1 MGGEI
6 MGKEISTR
14 LAEFITETQ
23 YPGIPEE
30 VVIFTKQLA
39 MKTIAG
45 MVVGSSL
52 LPSRKIANIVKNRNL
67 NGDIGVIGC
76 GFQTSL
82 WEAIFLNAFFAHAS
96 ELEDDAFGGSVSW
109 DITVVPLL
117 FSLAQYLRLSGKA
130 LLEALAIGL
139 EVHVRTCMFRSEH
152 LGLMLIPGAV
162 GPAAGAARALGLGTE
177 ETASA
182 IGLSMSNA
190 PLSVINFGT
199 DAHYFESA
207 LQSLQGIMA
216 AEMAKEGMSSNP
228 NLSTYLSNYLGKNE
242 VIPERIVEGLGK
254 KWMLHNIWVKKYPC
268 CFLNHR
274 QIDIVLGIRKQHHIS
289 YGEVEKIIVHASP
302 GDEPCNRPDLKTVG
316 DLQFSFYHILGA
328 AMLDGDVNFTHINT
342 DILADPKYKEA
353 RSKVE
358 VIVHPELSSGVMAAP
373 ARVIIKTKDG
383 REFSEERI
391 YPIGSSQEPLTM
403 DQFKKLYIKFTQGVL
418 SEKQI
423 EKTLNSIS
431 QLEQLNDIGE
441 LMDILTW
448 RYEVAD

>member
-1 MGGEI
+1 

-23 YPGIPEE
+23 YPEIPQE
-30 VVIFTKQLA
+30 VLTFTKQLT
-39 MKTIAG
+39 MKTVAG

-52 LPSRKIANIVKNRNL
+52 PPSRKIANIVKNRNL

-117 FSLAQYLRLSGKA
+117 FPLAQYLRLSGKA

-139 EVHVRTCMFRSEH
+139 EVHVRSCMFRSER

-228 NLSTYLSNYLGKNE
+228 NLSTYLSNYLGKDE
-242 VIPERIVEGLGK
+242 VIPDKIVEDLGK
-254 KWMLHNIWVKKYPC
+254 TWILHNIWVKKYPC

-274 QIDIVLGIRKQHHIS
+274 QIDIVLGIRKQHHLS
-289 YGEVEKIIVHASP
+289 YEEVEKIIVHASP
-302 GDEPCNRPDLKTVG
+302 GDEPCNRPEPKTVG

-342 DILADPKYKEA
+342 DILMNPRYKEA

-358 VIVHPELSSGVMAAP
+358 VIIHPELSSEVMMAP
-373 ARVIIKTKDG
+373 ARVIIKTRDG
-383 REFSEERI
+383 RTFSEERK
-391 YPIGSSQEPLTM
+391 YPIGSTGEPLTM
-403 DQFKKLYIKFTQGVL
+403 DQFKALYVKFTQGVL
-418 SEKQI
+418 SDRQI
-423 EKTLNSIS
+423 TKTLNSIID
-431 QLEQLNDIGE
+431 LEKLNDIE
-441 LMDILTW
+441 EFMDILTL
-448 RYEVAD
+448 RHKITE